1 MELGNMIFGNSR
13 GTFPIERGVGYE
25 EELYRMFH
33 AIDPG
38 RDNSWR
44 EYGVAF
50 ENEVF
55 SVFPYY
61 WGDCACGFEEEE
73 YEWCENNEHAE
84 TCFSVRIKKYEDELE
99 KEGITL
105 FNDRSEE
112 WKKLVSTWC
121 MENGWSSWEGSGGHC
136 DCGYDDTY
144 EKWRE
149 THNHDVKCPI
159 IKANFKHKE
168 TGFEINWYK
177 YPLRDSYMSANISVE
192 EFAKVI
198 DTCIESIT
206 KV

>member
-25 EELYRMFH
+25 EELYRLFH
-33 AIDPG
+33 AIDPN

-61 WGDCACGFEEEE
+61 WDDCTCGFEEEE
-73 YEWCENNEHAE
+73 YEWCENNTCDEN
-84 TCFSVRIKKYEDELE
+84 CFSVRIKKYKDELE

-105 FNDRSEE
+105 FDDKSEE
-112 WKKLVSTWC
+112 WKKLVTAWC
-121 MENGWSSWEGSGGHC
+121 MENGWNSWEGSGGHC
-136 DCGYDDTY
+136 DCGYNDMY

-149 THNHDVKCPI
+149 THNHDAKCPI
-159 IKANFKHKE
+159 VQANFKHKE

-177 YPLRDSYMSANISVE
+177 YPLRDSYMSSKLSVE
-192 EFAKVI
+192 EFSKVI
-198 DTCIESIT
+198 DNCIESIT
-206 KV
+206 KM

>member
-13 GTFPIERGVGYE
+13 GSFPIERGVGYE
-25 EELYRMFH
+25 EELYRLFH
-33 AIDPG
+33 AIDPN

-44 EYGVAF
+44 EYGVEF

-61 WGDCACGFEEEE
+61 WGDCTCGFEEED
-73 YEWCENNEHAE
+73 YEWDENNECAE
-84 TCFSVRIKKYEDELE
+84 TCFSVRLKKYQNELE

-105 FNDRSEE
+105 FNDKSEE
-112 WKKLVSTWC
+112 WQKLVSAWC
-121 MENGWSSWEGSGGHC
+121 LENGWSGWEGSGGHC
-136 DCGYDDTY
+136 DCGYNDKY
-144 EKWRE
+144 EEWRK
-149 THNHDVKCPI
+149 THNHDTKCPI
-159 IKANFKHKE
+159 VKANFKHKE

-177 YPLRDSYMSANISVE
+177 YPLRDSYMSAKLSVE
-192 EFAKVI
+192 EFSKVI